1 MLEDWNVTSHR
12 LLGKIWTLAPLHR
25 WGSRKL
31 VNFFLNLHLRG
42 REARIKP
49 RLAAQVRAL
58 LLGHS
63 ARMQYCPDDP
73 PGAEGTSRVLGDG
86 GRHLCLE
93 MGVHRAAFWGG
104 WDLGKEKL
112 LEGYSQ

>member
-1 MLEDWNVTSHR
+1 M
-12 LLGKIWTLAPLHR
+12 
-25 WGSRKL
+25 
-31 VNFFLNLHLRG
+31 HLRG

-49 RLAAQVRAL
+49 RLAAQVWAL

-63 ARMQYCPDDP
+63 ARIQYCPDDP

-86 GRHLCLE
+86 GRHHCLE
-93 MGVHRAAFWGG
+93 MGCTEQLFLGGG

-112 LEGYSQ
+112 LGGVQSVNRGAGGKTAARLLLRVG